1 VDDDFFII
9 QFLSIYLAD
18 MARAWL
24 DHLRRHSIDCWEDLK
39 EIITGNFQGT
49 LSQKQGESLWD
60 YIRCFSQ
67 KCHELPKICDGDF
80 ILAFWFKMN
89 CQTLVNELG
98 RDQPKTMKEL
108 LNNATRAMGKQ
119 ALVMVEGRHSERLA
133 RALRGEPMVTI
144 GAPKMMG
151 GGAKRQ
157 PQQVTVTTSYN
168 EGDDDKEASDSNE
181 EHIAVAECD
190 FKHQAW
196 KLINHFEKLIEA
208 TYPNHVYPAQ
218 HKLMECT
225 MMKNY
230 MTTMMKNYMTT
241 GTFTKGKRRSCR
253 STIGL
258 PPMSPGVSSNLQAG
272 RLML

>member
-151 GGAKRQ
+151 GGGQSGNPNKSWLLLALMRVTMTRRPVTPMRSTSLLLSAISSTRHGSSSITLRSLLRQ
-157 PQQVTVTTSYN
+157 PTPSMCTPPSTS
-168 EGDDDKEASDSNE
+168 
-181 EHIAVAECD
+181 
-190 FKHQAW
+190 
-196 KLINHFEKLIEA
+196 
-208 TYPNHVYPAQ
+208 
-218 HKLMECT
+218 
-225 MMKNY
+225 
-230 MTTMMKNYMTT
+230 
-241 GTFTKGKRRSCR
+241 
-253 STIGL
+253 
-258 PPMSPGVSSNLQAG
+258 
-272 RLML
+272 